1 MKREFKIILI
11 LMFFVVSEKLTDA
24 AEPDP
29 NQHVVAAFSVFKT
42 GTLKEAKTSI
52 ARLDAELKKKPDNER
67 IKNLK
72 VYIKEIFLADHAVTQ
87 AIKNKGYAE
96 NIVKSKKRN
105 LGMVSKPSTLSRV
118 IDKQAVVRAKKELTQ
133 ANAGLKK
140 AKKEVSQEVKNLQGT
155 IKRISGKIQLP
166 DRELLNPVFDKLAE
180 RHGFAPT
187 REPVGKSDPKKKD

>member
-1 MKREFKIILI
+1 
-11 LMFFVVSEKLTDA
+11 MFFVVSEKLTDA
-24 AEPDP
+24 AEPAP
-29 NQHVVAAFSVFKT
+29 NQHVVAAFSVFKK

-72 VYIKEIFLADHAVTQ
+72 AFIKEIFLADHAVTQ
-87 AIKNKGYAE
+87 AIKNKGDAE
-96 NIVKSKKRN
+96 NAVRSKKRN
-105 LGMVSKPSTLSRV
+105 LGMVSKPSALSRL

-166 DRELLNPVFDKLAE
+166 DSELLDPVFDKLAE

-187 REPVGKSDPKKKD
+187 REPVGKSDPIKKD